1 VQKSVLDVILH
12 LSALSLNLNFEVRF
26 LTRDCCFDVAVVGG
40 CCWWLLLVAVVGGC
54 CWWLLLVAVVLTRQK
69 THLKIKV

>member
-1 VQKSVLDVILH
+1 
-12 LSALSLNLNFEVRF
+12 VRF

-54 CWWLLLVAVVLTRQK
+54 CWWLLLVAVVGGCCFDASKNAPQN
-69 THLKIKV
+69 